1 MTTPNGNVLFNAT
14 TGSDTQSS
22 GLGPATAVYGNA
34 ASITSGSSVVTG
46 ISTTGVTSGD
56 LMWVLSSTGRQF
68 SVVASVDSPTQ
79 VTCDNNFDV
88 TETGRTW
95 ACGGK
100 RATLDDTSSR
110 RLIGHLNVSELP
122 YPAWAEIE
130 TDQTITSTVQGRGT
144 RRIISSAGSRKQIT
158 FDLSSG
164 TICMA
169 GGGLFKNIVFLS
181 LSPTTYDFG
190 RASTSGYH
198 SHNSATFYNCVIK
211 DFKALGVGF
220 SRMFTAYL
228 NNSTIENV
236 KGSSSSV
243 YGYAANAIVGNN
255 SVVAARN
262 SIFKNCGY
270 ISDKRSTAYECVF
283 KGDGTH
289 RFANCMRVKR
299 CVIYNYTNVFQST
312 ANLEINQAY
321 QVTYQNPCIE
331 DCIIHTI
338 SSDVINLSSNTLTTH
353 RMEARGNY
361 FYNVNQF
368 CNIAGVEDFISND
381 NNTLDSDPFIDAG
394 SDDFN
399 LNETVDGGY
408 VLRSTKYT
416 LGG

>member
-1 MTTPNGNVLFNAT
+1 MTTANGNVLFNAT

-22 GLGPATAVYGNA
+22 GLGPATAVYGNT

-110 RLIGHLNVSELP
+110 RPIGHLNVSELP
-122 YPAWAEIE
+122 SPSWAEIE

-144 RRIISSAGSRKQIT
+144 RRIISSSGSKKQIT
-158 FDLSSG
+158 FNLTSG
-164 TICMA
+164 VTCMA

-181 LSPTTYDFG
+181 LSPTTYEFCK
-190 RASTSGYH
+190 ASTSSLHG
-198 SHNSATFYNCVIK
+198 HNAATFYNCVIK
-211 DFKALGVGF
+211 DFKALGVGY
-220 SRMFTAYL
+220 SRMFTAVLY
-228 NNSTIENV
+228 SSIVENV
-236 KGSSSSV
+236 RIPSSS
-243 YGYAANAIVGNN
+243 YGFAANAIIGSN
-255 SVVAARN
+255 SPVTARN
-262 SIFKNCGY
+262 SIFKNCGS
-270 ISDKRSTAYECVF
+270 IPDHRSSAYECIF
-283 KGDGTH
+283 KGDGNNQ
-289 RFANCMRVKR
+289 FATKMRVKR

-312 ANLEINQAY
+312 SSLEINSAY
-321 QVTYQNPCIE
+321 QVDYQNPCLE
-331 DCIIHTI
+331 DCILHTI
-338 SSDVINLSSNTLTTH
+338 SSDVINLSSNALTTH

-381 NNTLDSDPFIDAG
+381 NNTLDVDPFIDLG

-399 LNETVDGGY
+399 LNAEVAGGF
-408 VLRSTKYT
+408 VLRSKKFTV
-416 LGG
+416 GG